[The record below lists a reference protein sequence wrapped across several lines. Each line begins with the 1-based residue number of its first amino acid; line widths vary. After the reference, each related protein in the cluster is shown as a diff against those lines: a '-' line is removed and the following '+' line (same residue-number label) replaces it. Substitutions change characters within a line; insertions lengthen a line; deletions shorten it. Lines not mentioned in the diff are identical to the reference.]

1 MSTVI
6 AAVRSVAMNDPR
18 RPALHGDTDS
28 LDYGSLH
35 TAVHRL
41 ACALSQT
48 GLRTFAL
55 LADNGLSWAVADLA
69 ALAAGLRLVPL
80 PLFFSPRQM
89 LHALRDAAV
98 EGLLVEPSITL
109 PDLVKASP
117 PEALK
122 SSASIGLELRRL
134 PTGAPARI
142 PTATQKITYTS
153 GTTGASKG
161 VCLDAALLEQQ
172 AEALRQ
178 ISAAHV
184 ADAHLCALPLPTLL
198 ENVAGLYL
206 PLLAGAQAHLP
217 RLAVTGPS
225 AGPPGFDPHRLLNQV
240 STRRATS
247 LILVPQMLQGLV
259 VAIEAGAEVPRTL
272 RFVAVG
278 GAPISPRLLERAER
292 AGLPVYE
299 GYGLSE
305 CGSVVALNTP
315 AARRIGS
322 VGKPIPGVRVSFSET
337 RGIRVSGRAFLGYTG
352 DSPRASGAIVDTGD
366 LGHLDADGFLH
377 VDGRSKD
384 MFITAYGRNV
394 SPEWIE
400 RELCLAPGIRQAAVF
415 GEAMPFN
422 VAVIVSDA
430 DDAQIDIALG
440 QVNAGLPDYA
450 RVWGWLRAD
459 EPFSPAN
466 AQLTPNGRLR
476 RERISAAYRTRLSTF
491 FENLHTA

>member
-1 MSTVI
+1 MSAVI
-6 AAVRSVAMNDPR
+6 AAVRSTAMVDPR

-28 LDYGSLH
+28 LDYGGLH
-35 TAVHRL
+35 TAVQRL

-55 LADNGLSWAVADLA
+55 LANNGLSWAVADLA

-89 LHALRDAAV
+89 RHALRDAGV
-98 EGLLVEPSITL
+98 EALLVEPSLAL
-109 PDLVKASP
+109 PELVEASP
-117 PEALK
+117 PEP
-122 SSASIGLELRRL
+122 SSVLSSLGLELRRL
-134 PTGAPARI
+134 PSVAGARI
-142 PTATQKITYTS
+142 APDTQKVTYTS
-153 GTTGASKG
+153 GTTGESKG
-161 VCLDAALLEQQ
+161 VCLDSALLEQQ
-172 AEALRQ
+172 AEALRD

-198 ENVAGLYL
+198 ENIAGLYV

-217 RLAVTGPS
+217 RLAVTGRS
-225 AGPPGFDPHRLLNQV
+225 AGPPGFDPLGLLNQI
-240 STRRATS
+240 TARRASS

-322 VGKPIPGVRVSFSET
+322 VGKPIPGVRVSFSQT
-337 RGIRVSGRAFLGYTG
+337 REIRVSGRAFLGYTG
-352 DSPRASGAIVDTGD
+352 DSARASGATVDTGD
-366 LGHLDADGFLH
+366 LGHLDADGFLY

-400 RELCLAPGIRQAAVF
+400 SELCLMPGIRQAAVF
-415 GEAMPFN
+415 GEGRPFN
-422 VAVIVSDA
+422 AAVIVSSA
-430 DDAQIDIALG
+430 DDVQIDLALG
-440 QVNAGLPDYA
+440 QVNTGLPDYA
-450 RVWGWLRAD
+450 RVWAWLRAD

-466 AQLTPNGRLR
+466 AQLTSNGRLR
-476 RERISAAYRTRLSTF
+476 RERISAAYRTRLSAL